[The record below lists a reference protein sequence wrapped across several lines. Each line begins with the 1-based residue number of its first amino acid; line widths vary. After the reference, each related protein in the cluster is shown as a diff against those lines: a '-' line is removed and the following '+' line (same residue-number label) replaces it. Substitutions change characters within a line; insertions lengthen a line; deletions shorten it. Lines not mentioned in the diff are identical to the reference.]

1 MTRGTGLQRLAA
13 LFAAG
18 WLLFDFP
25 LLQLWLQHPAL
36 LFVGWALLLAVLAWL
51 MERHDD

>member
-1 MTRGTGLQRLAA
+1 MNHGNGLQRLAA

-25 LLQLWLQHPAL
+25 LMQLWLQHPAL
-36 LFVGWALLLAVLAWL
+36 LFVGWALLLAALAWL
-51 MERHDD
+51 MERRDD

>member
-1 MTRGTGLQRLAA
+1 MNRGRTLQRLAA

-25 LLQLWLQHPAL
+25 LLQLWLGHPAR
-36 LFVGWALLLAVLAWL
+36 LFVVWALLLAGLAAL
-51 MERHDD
+51 MEGKDD